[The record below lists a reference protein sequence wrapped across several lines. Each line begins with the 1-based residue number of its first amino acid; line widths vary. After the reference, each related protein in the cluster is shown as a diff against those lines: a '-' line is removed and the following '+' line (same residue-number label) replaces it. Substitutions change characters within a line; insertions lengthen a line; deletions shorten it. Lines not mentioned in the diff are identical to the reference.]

1 MATLYA
7 LEKNKKVSIDKPMP
21 LYNGRRAV
29 PSSTPTPSNEELEAE
44 VIAAQKRS
52 LIIELIKKISIQN
65 NE

>member
-29 PSSTPTPSNEELEAE
+29 PSSTPTPSNEELEA
-44 VIAAQKRS
+44 
-52 LIIELIKKISIQN
+52 
-65 NE
+65 